1 MTTETMNVH
10 KAMVELKTLNSRI
23 ENGVMFNTFVR
34 ANKHGNKKIEG
45 ESIETYKEAVKNEY
59 KSVSDMI
66 RRHEAIKRAVVISN
80 ATTQVKIGDKDYS
93 VAEAIYMKTKGVI
106 YLKNLRNKL
115 ARDLKMA
122 QDECDRSNR
131 TLDDRAYNHVIN
143 LFGGD
148 KKSAMSDE
156 MEKERKSFL
165 ESQVFELVDPL
176 NAKKTIEELDKMIFV
191 FESEVD
197 AALSVSNATTNIEV
211 SY

>member
-1 MTTETMNVH
+1 MTTEQMSVH
-10 KAMVELKTLNSRI
+10 KAMVELKTLDKRI
-23 ENGVMFNTFVR
+23 ESGVMFNLFVR
-34 ANKHGNKKIEG
+34 ANKHGNKKIDG
-45 ESIETYKEAVKNEY
+45 ESIETYKENIKNEH

-66 RRHEAIKRAVVISN
+66 KRHEAIKRAVVMSN
-80 ATTQVKIGDKDYS
+80 ATTKVKIGDKEYA

-115 ARDLKMA
+115 ARDLKVA
-122 QDECDRSNR
+122 QEECERANR

-165 ESQVFELVDPL
+165 ESQVFELIDPL
-176 NAKKTIEELDKMIFV
+176 GVKKTIEELDNIISV
-191 FESEVD
+191 FEDEID
-197 AALSVSNATTNIEV
+197 AALSVSNAVTQIEV